1 MKEIWKDIPN
11 YEGLY
16 KISNFG
22 NIKRYIKTQNE
33 WKNKKITENKDGY
46 YVVSLSKNDSK
57 KVYLVHRLV
66 GETFIPNKN
75 KYKLMLWEEKEKIDI
90 EKLQINHIDENKKNN
105 FVGNLEW
112 CTNLYNVNYSNQK
125 RISARKNKNLI
136 LKKEIISF
144 LKEENVNNKII
155 KKIEELFSIY

>member
-22 NIKRYIKTQNE
+22 NIKRYIKTQNK

-46 YVVSLSKNDSK
+46 YITSLSKNDKK
-57 KVYLVHRLV
+57 KVYLIHRLV
-66 GETFIPNKN
+66 AETFIPDKN
-75 KYKLMLWEEKEKIDI
+75 KYKLMLWEEKEKIDV

-105 FVGNLEW
+105 FIGNLEW
-112 CTNLYNVNYSNQK
+112 CTNLYNVNYSNKK
-125 RISARKNKNLI
+125 RALARKDKNLI
-136 LKKEIISF
+136 LKKEIINL
-144 LKEENVNNKII
+144 LKKENVNNKTI
-155 KKIEELFSIY
+155 KKIEELFYI

>member
-22 NIKRYIKTQNE
+22 NIKRYIKTQNK

-46 YVVSLSKNDSK
+46 YMVSLSKNDSK

-112 CTNLYNVNYSNQK
+112 CTNLYNFNYSNKK

>member
-22 NIKRYIKTQNE
+22 NIKRYIKTQNK

-46 YVVSLSKNDSK
+46 YITSLSKNGKK
-57 KVYLVHRLV
+57 KVYLIHRLV
-66 GETFIPNKN
+66 AETFIPDKN
-75 KYKLMLWEEKEKIDI
+75 KYKLMLWEEKEKIDV

-105 FVGNLEW
+105 FIGNLEW
-112 CTNLYNVNYSNQK
+112 CTNLYNVNYSNKK
-125 RISARKNKNLI
+125 RTLARKNKNLI
-136 LKKEIISF
+136 LKKEIINL
-144 LKEENVNNKII
+144 LKKENVNNKII
-155 KKIEELFSIY
+155 KKIEELFYI